1 MWEAWKAANISFSQ
15 ILYTYKI
22 NYLMAQRSRR
32 QKPQGWLNIAKERI
46 EILFSE
52 ARKTASDKPNRA
64 NRYVTI
70 ARKIGMRYNV
80 RIPSKHRREFCHK
93 CGSYL
98 LPGNNCKV
106 RTNSKTQCVEY
117 YCQNCNITN
126 RYGYGKEKVKNHEN
140 KNPSKTKRKAK

>member
-1 MWEAWKAANISFSQ
+1 MQN
-15 ILYTYKI
+15 
-22 NYLMAQRSRR
+22 RSRR
-32 QKPQGWLNIAKERI
+32 QKPQSWLNIAKERI

-52 ARKTASDKPNRA
+52 ARKTASDQPKRA

-126 RYGYGKEKVKNHEN
+126 RYGYSKEKNDN
-140 KNPSKTKRKAK
+140 KSTSKTERKAKRNT